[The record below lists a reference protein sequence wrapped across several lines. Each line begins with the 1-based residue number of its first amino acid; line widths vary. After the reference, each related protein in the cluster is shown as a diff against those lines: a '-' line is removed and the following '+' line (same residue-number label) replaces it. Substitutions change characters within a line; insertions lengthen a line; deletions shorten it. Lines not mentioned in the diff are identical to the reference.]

1 MNEAKVTYGDPS
13 NISMFE
19 ENGNSDIVLE
29 NGKLLSKEPYA
40 EELLKLYNES
50 FSKIPSNPD
59 INIGDTITGKIAKIS
74 DSDIL
79 IDFRGKEFA
88 YVSINKDKLNP
99 DSYKLGE
106 EISALV
112 VDNNGYLKASIVEQ
126 VKASLYSEM
135 KGYGNKTIYDAE
147 VVDLTQ
153 NGFILNIEGVKV
165 FMPGSL
171 GGINMLTDFKS
182 LVGKTIKVM
191 PIKNENRYSKHK
203 DQLIVSH
210 REYLQ
215 TLIPSELE
223 KLEIGAVYTGTVTGT
238 KDYGIF
244 VEFNNVLTGMIYKD
258 SFDDGL
264 KELFDK
270 KEVQAGREIDFYLKE
285 IVNPKKIILSRYP
298 LDEEEIAKAKQPVE
312 EIKVGKVYNGKVVK
326 TVKYG
331 IFVKLNKSETGL
343 VHISKLDEDAR
354 FPFGTKINVKVLSS
368 KDGKYDLELV

>member
-50 FSKIPSNPD
+50 FTKIPTNLD
-59 INIGDTITGKIAKIS
+59 INIGDSVTGKIARIS
-74 DSDIL
+74 QSDIL
-79 IDFRGKEFA
+79 LDFGGKEFA
-88 YVSINKDKLNP
+88 YISIEKDKLNP
-99 DSYKLGE
+99 ASYKIGE
-106 EISALV
+106 EISALI
-112 VDNNGYLKASIVEQ
+112 VDTQGYLKASVVEQ

-135 KGYGNKTIYDAE
+135 KGEGNKTVYDAE
-147 VVDLTQ
+147 VIDLTQ

-215 TLIPSELE
+215 TLIPAELE
-223 KLEIGAVYTGTVTGT
+223 KLEIGAVYTGSVTGT

-258 SFDDGL
+258 SFDDGSTL
-264 KELFDK
+264 
-270 KEVQAGREIDFYLKE
+270 R
-285 IVNPKKIILSRYP
+285 
-298 LDEEEIAKAKQPVE
+298 
-312 EIKVGKVYNGKVVK
+312 
-326 TVKYG
+326 
-331 IFVKLNKSETGL
+331 
-343 VHISKLDEDAR
+343 
-354 FPFGTKINVKVLSS
+354 
-368 KDGKYDLELV
+368 